1 MNHLPSQAMSRSKQQ
16 AGLSLVELMIA
27 ITLGLIVLTAILAV
41 FGQNSR
47 SFRQTETVA
56 HMQDSAR
63 FAMDSL
69 ARDLSMAGY
78 YGGVYGTSNIA
89 ALTTAPSNDCGA
101 ADTSTSPATPWAF
114 RLQRRVEFRNHLSA
128 TSVSS
133 AFPCLG
139 TATTPVAADTDIV
152 AIRRVAGQ
160 ATADI
165 ASGSTVQL
173 RAGQFYL
180 KTNGTVGSL
189 IHNGNSASYTMASS
203 TDVPLQ
209 APVAFWKYL
218 PRVYFIRS
226 YAETPGDGI
235 PALCRME
242 LQQVA
247 SASMAVECLADGV
260 ENLQIEWGL
269 DVDNDCVVDTYTSNP
284 GADALAQTAITAR
297 LWLLVRSTDIDGGY
311 RDDKT
316 FDFGDYQR
324 TQAQADTFHRRV
336 YSTTVQLRNPVGDLG
351 PCTGPV
357 AATR

>member
-1 MNHLPSQAMSRSKQQ
+1 MSSLHRQQ
-16 AGLSLVELMIA
+16 GLSLVELMIA
-27 ITLGLIVLTAILAV
+27 VTLGLIVLTAILAV
-41 FGQNSR
+41 FSQNSR

-56 HMQDSAR
+56 RMQDSAR
-63 FAMDSL
+63 FALDSL

-78 YGGVYGTSNIA
+78 YGGMYGAASIA
-89 ALTTAPSNDCGA
+89 GLTAAPANDCGA
-101 ADTSTSPATPWAF
+101 ADSSTSPATPWAF
-114 RLQRRVEFRNHLSA
+114 RLGRRVEFRNQGSTTPVA
-128 TSVSS
+128 T

-160 ATADI
+160 ATAEL
-165 ASGSTVQL
+165 ASGSTAQL

-189 IHNGNSASYTMASS
+189 IHNGSSGNYALASS
-203 TDVPLQ
+203 TDQPLQ
-209 APVAFWKYL
+209 APVSFWKYL

-226 YAETPGDGI
+226 YADTPGDGI

-247 SASMAVECLADGV
+247 NATMAVECLADGV

-269 DVDNDCVVDTYTSNP
+269 DADNDCVVDTYTSSP

-297 LWLLVRSTDIDGGY
+297 LWLLVRSTDPDGGY
-311 RDDKT
+311 TDDKH
-316 FDFGDYQR
+316 FDFGDYR
-324 TQAQADTFHRRV
+324 RAAAQADAFHRRV

-351 PCTGPV
+351 PCSGPAAAV